1 VRWFRPS
8 ASSPDLHGVLA
19 CRWTATSAGRHEL
32 IPDGC
37 LDLLWIE
44 GGGTWLC
51 GPDTRGWAFDL
62 PAGTAMSGVRFRPGA
77 AAGVLRVD
85 ACEVRDLR
93 VALADLL
100 DSSAHRVLTERLEN
114 AAGPSRRLTVL
125 EDFVRARV
133 TEPEPDSTTEL
144 AALVASDPAYGV
156 EQLALETEVSSRQL
170 RRRFDRGVGYG
181 PAFFA
186 RIARL
191 QRFARAA
198 ARSPGRGIAELAASA
213 GYVDQAH
220 LAKDCRALTA
230 MTPRELLG
238 VLPRTSVAV
247 PVVEGAV
254 SRVRSVQDARPA
266 DQRRSAA

>member
-8 ASSPDLHGVLA
+8 ASAPDLRDVLA
-19 CRWTATSAGRHEL
+19 CRWTATSAGHHEL

-37 LDLLWIE
+37 LDLLWID

-51 GPDTRGWAFDL
+51 GPDTRSWAFDL
-62 PAGTAMSGVRFRPGA
+62 PPGTAMSGVRFRPGA

-85 ACEVRDLR
+85 ACELRDVR

-100 DSSAHRVLTERLEN
+100 ESSVHRILTERLE
-114 AAGPSRRLTVL
+114 AAGPTRRLTVL
-125 EDFVRARV
+125 EEFVRVRAV
-133 TEPEPDSTTEL
+133 ESDPDSTTEL
-144 AALVASDPAYGV
+144 AALVASDPAFGV
-156 EQLALETEVSSRQL
+156 EQLAIETGVSSRQL

-191 QRFARAA
+191 QRFARVA
-198 ARSPGRGIAELAASA
+198 ARSPGRGIAEHAACA

-220 LAKDCRALTA
+220 LAKDCRALVG

-238 VLPRTSVAV
+238 VLPRTSV
-247 PVVEGAV
+247 VVTVADDTV
-254 SRVRSVQDARPA
+254 HRVRSVQDAGP
-266 DQRRSAA
+266 DDGRRSAA

>member
-1 VRWFRPS
+1 MRWFRPS
-8 ASSPDLHGVLA
+8 ASSPDLRDVLA

-37 LDLLWIE
+37 LELLWID
-44 GGGTWLC
+44 GRGTWLC
-51 GPDTRGWAFDL
+51 GPDTRSWAFDL
-62 PAGTAMSGVRFRPGA
+62 PPGTAMSGVRFRPGA

-85 ACEVRDLR
+85 ACELRDVR

-100 DSSAHRVLTERLEN
+100 DASAHRILAEQLES
-114 AAGPSRRLTVL
+114 AAGPTRRLAVL
-125 EDFVRARV
+125 EAFVRTRAAEHE
-133 TEPEPDSTTEL
+133 TGSTAEL

-156 EQLALETEVSSRQL
+156 EQLAVETGVSSRQL

-191 QRFARAA
+191 QRFARVA
-198 ARSPGRGIAELAASA
+198 ARSPGGGLAELAASA

-220 LAKDCRALTA
+220 LAKDCRTLAD
-230 MTPRELLG
+230 MTPRELRD

-247 PVVEGAV
+247 TVVDGAV
-254 SRVRSVQDARPA
+254 RGVRSVQDAGPG
-266 DQRRSAA
+266 DERRSAA